1 MKVKLHTS
9 YNDLPFILDND
20 IDVIYENTEQSLE
33 FNVMPNKYI
42 SEKLFIEKYTVSKKK
57 IKAYFNR
64 EYKSEMIKSP
74 DHYIFLSA
82 LINLQKLIYVIM
94 CKQFGVK
101 YEQFGAEKCK
111 IWPIKTETQING
123 LLRNKKNIIQD
134 FEIQSFDK
142 LADNKYLL
150 QGVST
155 SESAIIIK
163 GSAIIYKL

>member
-1 MKVKLHTS
+1 MKLHSS
-9 YNDLPFILDND
+9 YNNLPFIVDND
-20 IDVIYENTEQSLE
+20 IDVIYENTEQSLK
-33 FNVMPNKYI
+33 FNVMPNRHV

-57 IKAYFNR
+57 IKAYFSR
-64 EYKSEMIKSP
+64 EYKSQMIKSP

-94 CKQFGVK
+94 CKRFGVK
-101 YEQFGAEKCK
+101 YEQFGTERFKN
-111 IWPIKTETQING
+111 WPIKTDTQMNG

-150 QGVST
+150 KGVST
-155 SESAIIIK
+155 SESAIIIN